1 MFNKSLCICLART
14 TDTSINSCSVIT
26 TDYWVITIDCS
37 VKTTYCSVIT
47 IDCLV
52 LITDCSV
59 ITADCSITNY
69 SYGSIITT
77 DRSVIHIW
85 NVHQ

>member
-1 MFNKSLCICLART
+1 MFNKSLYICLART
-14 TDTSINSCSVIT
+14 TDTSINICS
-26 TDYWVITIDCS
+26 VITIDCS
-37 VKTTYCSVIT
+37 VITTYCSVIT

-69 SYGSIITT
+69 SYDSIITT
-77 DRSVIHIW
+77 DRSVIHI
-85 NVHQ
+85 